1 MDFYSIDLLHMC
13 KDFFPLVD
21 CFLCSCV
28 YVFNVCSFLHVY
40 ACYFN
45 TFTFMYYFWGVHCA
59 VLCPTASVQATGHLH
74 RIFFSASLYP
84 KSEAKLRSPRSH
96 SKCLYFLSTCVHHL
110 CLPLPPLPPSLLLLL
125 GMSLFTDSIHYVFM
139 SIKHIHN
146 STLIPCISL
155 NTTCSVHTVYA

>member
-1 MDFYSIDLLHMC
+1 
-13 KDFFPLVD
+13 
-21 CFLCSCV
+21 
-28 YVFNVCSFLHVY
+28 LHVY

-110 CLPLPPLPPSLLLLL
+110 CLPLPPLPPSLPP
-125 GMSLFTDSIHYVFM
+125 SVCVCVCVCAYVRTYILSHLYF
-139 SIKHIHN
+139 
-146 STLIPCISL
+146 
-155 NTTCSVHTVYA
+155 CSNKPVQFGG